1 MDVGDVTKFSLKMT
15 TSVSAVYDENLQ
27 PNPVCCD
34 LNQDDLEM
42 SSLFG
47 LRVSKTSVK

>member
-1 MDVGDVTKFSLKMT
+1 MT
-15 TSVSAVYDENLQ
+15 APVSAVYDENLQ
-27 PNPVCCD
+27 PNPLCCD

-47 LRVSKTSVK
+47 LRVSKIGVE